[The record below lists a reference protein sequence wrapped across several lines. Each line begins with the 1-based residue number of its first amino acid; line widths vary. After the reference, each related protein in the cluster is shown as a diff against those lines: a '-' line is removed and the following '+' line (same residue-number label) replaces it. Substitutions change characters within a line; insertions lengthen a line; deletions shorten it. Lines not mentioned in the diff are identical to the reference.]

1 MANVRRMPNGT
12 FFMSYE
18 VCGTDACNVHVRSSP
33 DGWNWGDSN
42 DIGPV
47 PTTVDGRFFRHAP
60 TLAFDPTF
68 GANGRFF
75 LVGQLAIGGEN
86 GQILLANTESAT
98 HSWYELDAPVPV
110 PDAYDNFCPNYSSPL
125 LPLDHGLAVLEIATR
140 WDGNACNAYFAR
152 GPLRGTGDATG
163 ITDGSRY
170 RLVSVMSSQCV
181 DVTGGSQ
188 AAGTAIQQYT
198 CNANAAQNWTFA
210 RAADGTF
217 SLHSQIS
224 GLCLAT
230 TADTAGSALHQQP
243 CDGSAAQA
251 FSVENV
257 GRGYYRLTHA
267 GNCLDVSGG
276 SVTAGAAIQLWT
288 CNDLSPQI
296 WHLEPR

>member
-1 MANVRRMPNGT
+1 
-12 FFMSYE
+12 
-18 VCGTDACNVHVRSSP
+18 VHVRSSP
-33 DGWNWGDSN
+33 DGWSWGDPN
-42 DIGPV
+42 DIGPI
-47 PTTVDGRFFRHAP
+47 PTGIDGRFFRHAP

-75 LVGQLAIGGEN
+75 VVGQLAIGGDN

-98 HSWYELDAPVPV
+98 HGWYELDAPVPV

-140 WDGNACNAYFAR
+140 WDGTACNAYFAR

-163 ITDGSRY
+163 VSDGARY
-170 RLVSVMSSQCV
+170 RLASVMSSLCL
-181 DVTGGSQ
+181 D
-188 AAGTAIQQYT
+188 AGTQQP
-198 CNANAAQNWTFA
+198 CAAQDWTFT

-217 SLHSQIS
+217 SLQQ
-224 GLCLAT
+224 GDRCLTTTGVGSPAT
-230 TADTAGSALHQQP
+230 MQP
-243 CDGSAAQA
+243 CDGGAAQA

-257 GRGYYRLTHA
+257 GRGYYRLTQA
-267 GNCLDVSGG
+267 GSCLDVSGG
-276 SVTAGAAIQLWT
+276 SIAPGAAIQLWT